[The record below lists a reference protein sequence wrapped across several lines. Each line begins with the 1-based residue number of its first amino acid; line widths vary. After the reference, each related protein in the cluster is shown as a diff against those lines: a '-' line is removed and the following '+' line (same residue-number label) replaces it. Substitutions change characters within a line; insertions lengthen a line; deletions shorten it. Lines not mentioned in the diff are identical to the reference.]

1 MKLICPECK
10 EEVVKIYQVGW
21 AHKPF
26 STCTLDDGLNRI
38 VYEDPDTREQFYG
51 YHIKDIKI
59 RAFFVHKFNL
69 MEKEAQEG
77 GLNKEIIEVDK
88 NTIIVSEKSAID
100 EVKEHIVQIRQRK
113 AFLKV
118 FEPYYEEGV

>member
-1 MKLICPECK
+1 
-10 EEVVKIYQVGW
+10 
-21 AHKPF
+21 
-26 STCTLDDGLNRI
+26 
-38 VYEDPDTREQFYG
+38 
-51 YHIKDIKI
+51 
-59 RAFFVHKFNL
+59 